1 MQSTYTEMRV
11 IMNKYTIRRASVQ
24 DKERIC
30 EIYAFARKFMA
41 ENGNPNQW
49 KNNNPSEQVIDNDI
63 INGNLYVIEE
73 TFKEQQ
79 KNQQIKDEQM
89 NKSADDINSRIH
101 GVFYFRTGEDD
112 TYNVI
117 ENGSWLSDDTYGTI
131 HRVAGDGQI
140 HGVLTMAVQF
150 CEQRIKHLRI
160 DTHND
165 NKIMQHV
172 IEKNGFTRCGIIY
185 VEDGS
190 ERIAYEKLGCL

>member
-1 MQSTYTEMRV
+1 
-11 IMNKYTIRRASVQ
+11 MNQYTIRHAVDS
-24 DKERIC
+24 DKDRIY

-49 KNNNPSEQVIDNDI
+49 KNNNPSREIIDNDI
-63 INGNLYVIEE
+63 AAGNLYVIEE
-73 TFKEQQ
+73 ADKEQQ
-79 KNQQIKDEQM
+79 TESD
-89 NKSADDINSRIH
+89 NKKSRVH
-101 GVFYFRTGEDD
+101 GVFFFKMGEDA

-117 ENGSWLSDDTYGTI
+117 EDGSWLSGDAYGTI

-150 CEQRIKHLRI
+150 CEQKIKHLRI

-172 IEKNGFTRCGIIY
+172 IEKNGFKRCGIIY

-190 ERIAYEKLGCL
+190 ERIAYEKLG